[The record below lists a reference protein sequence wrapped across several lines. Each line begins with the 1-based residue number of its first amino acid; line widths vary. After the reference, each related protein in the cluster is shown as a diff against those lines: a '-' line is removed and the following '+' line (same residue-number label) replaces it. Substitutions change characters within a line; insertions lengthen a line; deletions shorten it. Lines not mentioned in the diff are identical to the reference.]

1 MFVTNFHASRVI
13 GFLDSCTLG
22 FAEGFS
28 KRVCG
33 CAYAPARARSHVCVV
48 RVSVSLSLSLSV
60 SLLFAVCLSL
70 MLSRVRTSMLGS
82 TEWFLDCEIL
92 KSLNP
97 ELYTVFGLE
106 IFPVK
111 YDR

>member
-1 MFVTNFHASRVI
+1 MSAGVHMHQHVRGRMCAS
-13 GFLDSCTLG
+13 C
-22 FAEGFS
+22 
-28 KRVCG
+28 VC
-33 CAYAPARARSHVCVV
+33 
-48 RVSVSLSLSLSV
+48 LSLSLSV
-60 SLLFAVCLSL
+60 SLLFAVCVSL